1 MLLSWL
7 LSRRNDA
14 IHPVRLQVCQAVWN
28 WHQAAWRPF
37 GIPFTW
43 NTIINLDEFAVS
55 EEWVPHFSVI
65 RRLWVLLVSTLQR
78 DFWIHRNRTKFEGKP
93 VPYIQAVKEVS
104 LVSWTA
110 NIRRMLRD
118 PTIDSDEAM
127 QVSYQLHLVLAEEL
141 ASDTCVKK
149 SQDSKTMH
157 ELNRTHATIQVDF
170 E

>member
-1 MLLSWL
+1 MQHILF
-7 LSRRNDA
+7 DCKFVK
-14 IHPVRLQVCQAVWN
+14 PVWN

-65 RRLWVLLVSTLQR
+65 RRLWVLLVSTLLR

-127 QVSYQLHLVLAEEL
+127 QVSEIVDKLKSHTNYTWFWQKNLRATLV
-141 ASDTCVKK
+141 
-149 SQDSKTMH
+149 
-157 ELNRTHATIQVDF
+157 
-170 E
+170 